1 MNLQAFHKENLFD
14 ATHRL
19 FAQLGIRLNSNTKQ
33 SLSIRDVLNT
43 HYKENPIF
51 HAVEETYFSGVID
64 HSIFK
69 QNANNSYQ
77 DAIKKADQTYE
88 GLLLFSLKL
97 NRYPTRTEIA
107 ELVRAFNRIS
117 QKMPVALLLCYSNSH
132 DHYISLGLPE
142 RFKYLQDWRQGEK
155 IGKVIILRDIHTQHP
170 HAGHLR
176 TLNNLSIQGKNIQ
189 NFNDLHE
196 HWLTI
201 LDLKIL
207 NKTFYNELANWFY
220 WAMDKVE
227 FPDDA
232 EKNTEKRNAENLIRL
247 ITRFI
252 FVWFM
257 KEKKLVPQELF
268 DKTYIDQLL
277 NDKDKTH
284 STYYKAILQNLFF
297 ATLNTPM
304 KKDDPKSRIFIDDAK
319 KYGYKNDGYLQQGF
333 YRYSR
338 FIKDK
343 EKFLKLFE
351 QVPFLNGGLFDCLDT
366 HDGKKEIRIDGFSD
380 NPKNEERLK
389 IPDELFFTK
398 EELTVDLSKYLE
410 NGKNK
415 TVTGLIPLLNKYI
428 FTVAE
433 NTPIEEDVALDPELL
448 GNVFENLLGAYLP
461 ESASTARKASGSY
474 YTPKEIVNYMV
485 DESLIYYFQTSLN
498 RHDEDFLQNLRTLL
512 SYDTD
517 HNPFQTEPKLTKKFI
532 DTIETIKVLD
542 PACGSG
548 AFPMAILN
556 KLTHLLHKLD
566 PENKVW
572 KEKLLKKIPPEIREE
587 TEKSLENKSVD
598 YIRKLG
604 LIENCIYGV
613 DIQTIAIQISKLRF
627 FLSLLIEQTIDD
639 AKPNRDIRALPNLET
654 KFIAA
659 NTLLALNLN
668 ERGLAHTEEVEKLET
683 ELFKIREEL
692 FYANSR
698 QKKLKLQEQEK
709 KIREQ
714 LKQVLCTIGLSAETT
729 DKIANWDP
737 FDQHQSADWFDPEW
751 MFGIKD
757 GFNIVIGNPPYIQLQ
772 KNQGKLAKL
781 YKEQGFQTFER
792 TGDIYCLFYEKGIEL
807 LKDYG
812 ILCYIT
818 SNKWMRAGYG
828 EKTRNFFCKHYPLQL
843 IDLGS
848 GIFESATVDTNI
860 LIIQKTPQKPQHY
873 ALKAL
878 DISKEKHLDSLDTF
892 QNRWIT
898 LKNLSAESWTISN
911 PIEQRI
917 KEKIERIGKPL
928 KDWDIQINYGIKTG
942 FNEAFIIDG
951 ATKERLIAQDPKS
964 AEIIKPL
971 LRGRDIKRYKAEFAD
986 LWLINS
992 HNGIREKGIPRIDVK
1007 KDYPAIYAHLK
1018 QYEPQLKK
1026 RQDKGD
1032 HWTNLRNCAYLE
1044 EFEKEKIIYIE
1055 IQTDNKEDGYDFPCF
1070 HYDDRKTVVLNTA
1083 YIMTGKEI
1091 KYILGVLN
1099 STFGRHLVK
1108 NYVVRLSERQFRML
1122 AIHVN
1127 QFPIP
1132 MLSESE
1138 QKPIVALVEKIIAGK
1153 ASGEDTAA
1161 LEREIDEMVYR
1172 LYGLSYEEVK
1182 VVDPEF
1188 WLSREEYEQV
1198 RLGGVGG

>member
-1 MNLQAFHKENLFD
+1 
-14 ATHRL
+14 
-19 FAQLGIRLNSNTKQ
+19 
-33 SLSIRDVLNT
+33 
-43 HYKENPIF
+43 
-51 HAVEETYFSGVID
+51 
-64 HSIFK
+64 
-69 QNANNSYQ
+69 
-77 DAIKKADQTYE
+77 
-88 GLLLFSLKL
+88 
-97 NRYPTRTEIA
+97 
-107 ELVRAFNRIS
+107 
-117 QKMPVALLLCYSNSH
+117 
-132 DHYISLGLPE
+132 
-142 RFKYLQDWRQGEK
+142 
-155 IGKVIILRDIHTQHP
+155 
-170 HAGHLR
+170 
-176 TLNNLSIQGKNIQ
+176 
-189 NFNDLHE
+189 
-196 HWLTI
+196 
-201 LDLKIL
+201 
-207 NKTFYNELANWFY
+207 
-220 WAMDKVE
+220 
-227 FPDDA
+227 
-232 EKNTEKRNAENLIRL
+232 
-247 ITRFI
+247 
-252 FVWFM
+252 
-257 KEKKLVPQELF
+257 
-268 DKTYIDQLL
+268 
-277 NDKDKTH
+277 
-284 STYYKAILQNLFF
+284 
-297 ATLNTPM
+297 
-304 KKDDPKSRIFIDDAK
+304 
-319 KYGYKNDGYLQQGF
+319 
-333 YRYSR
+333 
-338 FIKDK
+338 
-343 EKFLKLFE
+343 
-351 QVPFLNGGLFDCLDT
+351 
-366 HDGKKEIRIDGFSD
+366 
-380 NPKNEERLK
+380 
-389 IPDELFFTK
+389 
-398 EELTVDLSKYLE
+398 
-410 NGKNK
+410 
-415 TVTGLIPLLNKYI
+415 VTGLITLLNKYI

-898 LKNLSAESWTISN
+898 LKNLSEDSWTISN
-911 PIEQRI
+911 PIEQQI

-928 KDWDIQINYGIKTG
+928 KDWDIQIYRGILTG
-942 FNEAFIIDG
+942 YNEAFIIDG
-951 ATKERLIAQDPKS
+951 ATKERLIDQDPKS

-986 LWLINS
+986 LWLIYIPWHFPLHKDPS
-992 HNGIREKGIPRIDVK
+992 IKGASKDAEREFSKQ
-1007 KDYPAIYAHLK
+1007 YPAIYKHLLNHK
-1018 QYEPQLKK
+1018 EKLSARNKAETGIRYEWYALQ
-1026 RQDKGD
+1026 RWASDYYQ
-1032 HWTNLRNCAYLE
+1032 
-1044 EFEKEKIIYIE
+1044 EFEKEKIIYPNMTLTFLPFI
-1055 IQTDNKEDGYDFPCF
+1055 
-1070 HYDDRKTVVLNTA
+1070 YDDKKFYTNQKCFIITSKTVNLKFLVG
-1083 YIMTGKEI
+1083 YF
-1091 KYILGVLN
+1091 N
-1099 STFGRHLVK
+1099 SKVSHRWIRENCPELQGGTRE
-1108 NYVVRLSERQFRML
+1108 LSKIFFEN
-1122 AIHVN
+1122 I
-1127 QFPIP
+1127 PIP

-1138 QKPIVALVEKIIAGK
+1138 QKPFVALVEKILAGK
-1153 ASGEDTAA
+1153 ERGEDTTG

-1172 LYGLSYEEVK
+1172 LYGLTAEEIA
-1182 VVDPEF
+1182 VVEG
-1188 WLSREEYEQV
+1188 R
-1198 RLGGVGG
+1198 

>member
-1 MNLQAFHKENLFD
+1 MKH
-14 ATHRL
+14 
-19 FAQLGIRLNSNTKQ
+19 GLNSPMNSS
-33 SLSIRDVLNT
+33 SL
-43 HYKENPIF
+43 
-51 HAVEETYFSGVID
+51 
-64 HSIFK
+64 
-69 QNANNSYQ
+69 
-77 DAIKKADQTYE
+77 
-88 GLLLFSLKL
+88 
-97 NRYPTRTEIA
+97 
-107 ELVRAFNRIS
+107 
-117 QKMPVALLLCYSNSH
+117 
-132 DHYISLGLPE
+132 
-142 RFKYLQDWRQGEK
+142 
-155 IGKVIILRDIHTQHP
+155 
-170 HAGHLR
+170 
-176 TLNNLSIQGKNIQ
+176 
-189 NFNDLHE
+189 
-196 HWLTI
+196 
-201 LDLKIL
+201 
-207 NKTFYNELANWFY
+207 
-220 WAMDKVE
+220 
-227 FPDDA
+227 
-232 EKNTEKRNAENLIRL
+232 
-247 ITRFI
+247 
-252 FVWFM
+252 
-257 KEKKLVPQELF
+257 
-268 DKTYIDQLL
+268 
-277 NDKDKTH
+277 
-284 STYYKAILQNLFF
+284 
-297 ATLNTPM
+297 
-304 KKDDPKSRIFIDDAK
+304 
-319 KYGYKNDGYLQQGF
+319 
-333 YRYSR
+333 
-338 FIKDK
+338 
-343 EKFLKLFE
+343 
-351 QVPFLNGGLFDCLDT
+351 
-366 HDGKKEIRIDGFSD
+366 
-380 NPKNEERLK
+380 
-389 IPDELFFTK
+389 K
-398 EELTVDLSKYLE
+398 EELKVDLSNYLE
-410 NGKNK
+410 DGKNK
-415 TVTGLIPLLNKYI
+415 TVTGLITLLNKYI

-942 FNEAFIIDG
+942 YNEAFIIDG

-1138 QKPIVALVEKIIAGK
+1138 QKPFVALVEKILAGK
-1153 ASGEDTAA
+1153 ERGEDTTG

-1172 LYGLSYEEVK
+1172 LYGLSAEEIA
-1182 VVDPEF
+1182 VVEG
-1188 WLSREEYEQV
+1188 R
-1198 RLGGVGG
+1198 

>member
-1 MNLQAFHKENLFD
+1 MDLQDFCQKNLFD
-14 ATHRL
+14 ATQDL
-19 FAQLGIRLNSNTKQ
+19 FAQLGINLNSNTKQ
-33 SLSIRDVLNT
+33 ALSIKDVLKT
-43 HYKENPIF
+43 HYKESPIF

-64 HSIFK
+64 NSIFNS
-69 QNANNSYQ
+69 NAKSSYEE
-77 DAIKKADQTYE
+77 AVEKADQTYE
-88 GLLLFSLKL
+88 GLLLFALKL
-97 NRYPTRTEIA
+97 NKYPTRTEIA
-107 ELVRAFNRIS
+107 ELVRAFNRTS
-117 QKMPVALLLCYSNSH
+117 QKMPVALLLHYNYNNKSH
-132 DHYISLGLPE
+132 ISLGLSE
-142 RFKYLQDWRQGEK
+142 RFKYLQNWRQGEK
-155 IGKVIILRDIHTQHP
+155 VGKVIILRDICTQTP

-176 TLNNLSIQGKNIQ
+176 ILKNLSIQGKTIQ
-189 NFNDLHE
+189 TFNDLHQ
-196 HWLTI
+196 HWLTV
-201 LDLKIL
+201 LDLKLL

-220 WAMDKVE
+220 WAMDKVK

-232 EKNTEKRNAENLIRL
+232 EKDTEKRNAENLIRL

-268 DKTYIDQLL
+268 DKTYLDELL
-277 NDKDKTH
+277 NYTDKTH

-297 ATLNTPM
+297 ATLNTQM

-319 KYGYKNDGYLQQGF
+319 QYGYKNDGYLQQGF

-351 QVPFLNGGLFDCLDT
+351 QIPFLNGGLFDCLDT
-366 HDGKKEIRIDGFSD
+366 HDGKKEIRIDCFSD

-389 IPDELFFTK
+389 VPDELFFTK

-410 NGKNK
+410 DGKNK
-415 TVTGLIPLLNKYI
+415 TVTGLITLLNKYI

-485 DESLIYYFQTSLN
+485 DESLIYYFQTYFN
-498 RHDEDFLQNLRTLL
+498 RNDEHFLQNLRTLL

-517 HNPFQTEPKLTKKFI
+517 HNPFQTEPELTEKFI
-532 DTIETIKVLD
+532 EAIEKIKVLD

-572 KEKLLKKIPPEIREE
+572 KEKLLEKIPPEIREE
-587 TEKSLENKSVD
+587 TEKSLENKSLD

-639 AKPNRDIRALPNLET
+639 SKPNRDIRALPNLET
-654 KFIAA
+654 KFVAA
-659 NTLLALNLN
+659 NTLIALNSGS
-668 ERGLAHTEEVEKLET
+668 RGLAHTEKVEQLEEKLFT
-683 ELFKIREEL
+683 LREEL

-698 QKKLKLQEQEK
+698 QEKLKLQKQEK
-709 KIREQ
+709 ETRER
-714 LKQVLCTIGLSAETT
+714 LKQALRTANFPPDTAN
-729 DKIANWDP
+729 KIADWDP
-737 FDQHQSADWFDPEW
+737 FNQNQSADWFDPEW

-757 GFNIVIGNPPYIQLQ
+757 GFDIVIGNPPYIQLQ

-828 EKTRNFFCKHYPLQL
+828 EKTRAFFCQHRPLQL

-911 PIEQRI
+911 PIEQQI

-942 FNEAFIIDG
+942 CNEAFIIDG

-986 LWLINS
+986 LWVILALFGS
-992 HNGIREKGIPRIDVK
+992 HKYLESEF
-1007 KDYPAIYAHLK
+1007 PAIYNHLS
-1018 QYEPQLKK
+1018 QYKEKLEARGQC
-1026 RQDKGD
+1026 RYGGKGNKGMH
-1032 HWTNLRNCAYLE
+1032 HWLELDNCPTQKYVE
-1044 EFEKEKIIYIE
+1044 QFEKEKIIYPNMTLFLPFI
-1055 IQTDNKEDGYDFPCF
+1055 
-1070 HYDDRKTVVLNTA
+1070 YDDKKFYTNQKCFIITSKTVNLKFLVG
-1083 YIMTGKEI
+1083 YF
-1091 KYILGVLN
+1091 N
-1099 STFGRHLVK
+1099 SKVSHRWIRENCPELQGGTRE
-1108 NYVVRLSERQFRML
+1108 LSKIFFEN
-1122 AIHVN
+1122 I
-1127 QFPIP
+1127 PIP
-1132 MLSESE
+1132 PLSESE
-1138 QKPIVALVEKIIAGK
+1138 QKPFVALVEKILAGK
-1153 ASGEDTAA
+1153 ERGEDTTG
-1161 LEREIDEMVYR
+1161 LEREIDLMVYR

-1182 VVDPEF
+1182 VIDPEF
-1188 WLSREEYEQV
+1188 WLSREEYE
-1198 RLGGVGG
+1198 RG

>member
-1 MNLQAFHKENLFD
+1 
-14 ATHRL
+14 
-19 FAQLGIRLNSNTKQ
+19 
-33 SLSIRDVLNT
+33 
-43 HYKENPIF
+43 
-51 HAVEETYFSGVID
+51 
-64 HSIFK
+64 
-69 QNANNSYQ
+69 
-77 DAIKKADQTYE
+77 
-88 GLLLFSLKL
+88 
-97 NRYPTRTEIA
+97 
-107 ELVRAFNRIS
+107 
-117 QKMPVALLLCYSNSH
+117 
-132 DHYISLGLPE
+132 
-142 RFKYLQDWRQGEK
+142 
-155 IGKVIILRDIHTQHP
+155 
-170 HAGHLR
+170 
-176 TLNNLSIQGKNIQ
+176 
-189 NFNDLHE
+189 
-196 HWLTI
+196 
-201 LDLKIL
+201 
-207 NKTFYNELANWFY
+207 
-220 WAMDKVE
+220 
-227 FPDDA
+227 
-232 EKNTEKRNAENLIRL
+232 
-247 ITRFI
+247 
-252 FVWFM
+252 
-257 KEKKLVPQELF
+257 
-268 DKTYIDQLL
+268 
-277 NDKDKTH
+277 
-284 STYYKAILQNLFF
+284 
-297 ATLNTPM
+297 
-304 KKDDPKSRIFIDDAK
+304 
-319 KYGYKNDGYLQQGF
+319 
-333 YRYSR
+333 
-338 FIKDK
+338 
-343 EKFLKLFE
+343 
-351 QVPFLNGGLFDCLDT
+351 
-366 HDGKKEIRIDGFSD
+366 
-380 NPKNEERLK
+380 
-389 IPDELFFTK
+389 
-398 EELTVDLSKYLE
+398 
-410 NGKNK
+410 
-415 TVTGLIPLLNKYI
+415 
-428 FTVAE
+428 
-433 NTPIEEDVALDPELL
+433 
-448 GNVFENLLGAYLP
+448 
-461 ESASTARKASGSY
+461 
-474 YTPKEIVNYMV
+474 
-485 DESLIYYFQTSLN
+485 
-498 RHDEDFLQNLRTLL
+498 
-512 SYDTD
+512 
-517 HNPFQTEPKLTKKFI
+517 
-532 DTIETIKVLD
+532 
-542 PACGSG
+542 
-548 AFPMAILN
+548 
-556 KLTHLLHKLD
+556 
-566 PENKVW
+566 
-572 KEKLLKKIPPEIREE
+572 
-587 TEKSLENKSVD
+587 LENKSVD

-729 DKIANWDP
+729 DKIASWDP

-928 KDWDIQINYGIKTG
+928 KDWDIQIYRGILTG
-942 FNEAFIIDG
+942 YNEAFIIDG
-951 ATKERLIAQDPKS
+951 ATKEKLIAEDPKS

-986 LWLINS
+986 LWLIATFPSLKIN
-992 HNGIREKGIPRIDVK
+992 IDK
-1007 KDYPAIYAHLK
+1007 YPAIKAFLEGFKPKLK
-1018 QYEPQLKK
+1018 QEGVSISDADRRRILEHAKRWNITVSEGDLKK
-1026 RQDKGD
+1026 SRKKTGNKWFETQDQIGYHQD
-1032 HWTNLRNCAYLE
+1032 
-1044 EFEKEKIIYIE
+1044 FEKEKIIYIE

-1138 QKPIVALVEKIIAGK
+1138 QKPFVALVEKILAGK
-1153 ASGEDTAA
+1153 ERGEDTTG

-1172 LYGLSYEEVK
+1172 LYGLSAEEIA
-1182 VVDPEF
+1182 VVEG
-1188 WLSREEYEQV
+1188 R
-1198 RLGGVGG
+1198 

>member
-1 MNLQAFHKENLFD
+1 
-14 ATHRL
+14 
-19 FAQLGIRLNSNTKQ
+19 
-33 SLSIRDVLNT
+33 
-43 HYKENPIF
+43 
-51 HAVEETYFSGVID
+51 
-64 HSIFK
+64 
-69 QNANNSYQ
+69 
-77 DAIKKADQTYE
+77 
-88 GLLLFSLKL
+88 
-97 NRYPTRTEIA
+97 
-107 ELVRAFNRIS
+107 
-117 QKMPVALLLCYSNSH
+117 
-132 DHYISLGLPE
+132 
-142 RFKYLQDWRQGEK
+142 
-155 IGKVIILRDIHTQHP
+155 
-170 HAGHLR
+170 
-176 TLNNLSIQGKNIQ
+176 
-189 NFNDLHE
+189 
-196 HWLTI
+196 
-201 LDLKIL
+201 LD
-207 NKTFYNELANWFY
+207 
-220 WAMDKVE
+220 
-227 FPDDA
+227 
-232 EKNTEKRNAENLIRL
+232 
-247 ITRFI
+247 
-252 FVWFM
+252 
-257 KEKKLVPQELF
+257 
-268 DKTYIDQLL
+268 
-277 NDKDKTH
+277 
-284 STYYKAILQNLFF
+284 
-297 ATLNTPM
+297 
-304 KKDDPKSRIFIDDAK
+304 
-319 KYGYKNDGYLQQGF
+319 
-333 YRYSR
+333 
-338 FIKDK
+338 
-343 EKFLKLFE
+343 
-351 QVPFLNGGLFDCLDT
+351 
-366 HDGKKEIRIDGFSD
+366 
-380 NPKNEERLK
+380 
-389 IPDELFFTK
+389 
-398 EELTVDLSKYLE
+398 
-410 NGKNK
+410 
-415 TVTGLIPLLNKYI
+415 
-428 FTVAE
+428 
-433 NTPIEEDVALDPELL
+433 
-448 GNVFENLLGAYLP
+448 
-461 ESASTARKASGSY
+461 
-474 YTPKEIVNYMV
+474 
-485 DESLIYYFQTSLN
+485 
-498 RHDEDFLQNLRTLL
+498 
-512 SYDTD
+512 
-517 HNPFQTEPKLTKKFI
+517 
-532 DTIETIKVLD
+532 
-542 PACGSG
+542 
-548 AFPMAILN
+548 
-556 KLTHLLHKLD
+556 
-566 PENKVW
+566 
-572 KEKLLKKIPPEIREE
+572 
-587 TEKSLENKSVD
+587 
-598 YIRKLG
+598 

-729 DKIANWDP
+729 DKIASWDP

-951 ATKERLIAQDPKS
+951 ATKEKLIAQDPKS

-986 LWLINS
+986 LWVILALFGS
-992 HNGIREKGIPRIDVK
+992 HKYLESEF
-1007 KDYPAIYAHLK
+1007 PAIYNHLS
-1018 QYEPQLKK
+1018 QYKEKLEARGQC
-1026 RQDKGD
+1026 RYGGKGNKGMH
-1032 HWTNLRNCAYLE
+1032 HWLELDNCPTQKYVE
-1044 EFEKEKIIYIE
+1044 QFEKEKIIYIE

-1132 MLSESE
+1132 PLSESE
-1138 QKPIVALVEKIIAGK
+1138 QKPIVALVEKILAGK
-1153 ASGEDTAA
+1153 ERGEDTTG
-1161 LEREIDEMVYR
+1161 LEREIDEIVYG
-1172 LYGLSYEEVK
+1172 LYGLTAEEIA
-1182 VVDPEF
+1182 VVEG
-1188 WLSREEYEQV
+1188 R
-1198 RLGGVGG
+1198 